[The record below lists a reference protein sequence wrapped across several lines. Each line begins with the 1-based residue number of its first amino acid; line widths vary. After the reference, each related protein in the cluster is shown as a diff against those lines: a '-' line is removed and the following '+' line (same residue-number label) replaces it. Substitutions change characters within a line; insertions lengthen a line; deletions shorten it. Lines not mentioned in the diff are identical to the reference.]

1 MVDIWVISSVR
12 LISILIKLIL
22 AVFLIYIFKIYSSEI
37 HIMKYT

>member
-22 AVFLIYIFKIYSSEI
+22 AVFFIYIFKIYSSEI
-37 HIMKYT
+37 LIMKYT